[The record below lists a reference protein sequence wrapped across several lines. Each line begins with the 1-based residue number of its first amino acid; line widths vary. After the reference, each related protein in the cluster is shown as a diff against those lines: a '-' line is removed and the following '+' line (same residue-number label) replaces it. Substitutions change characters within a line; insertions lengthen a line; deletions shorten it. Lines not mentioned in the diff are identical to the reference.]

1 MKTRPS
7 KVELARRVQVRRRYI
22 EHFEQVTRNVS
33 KTCRFFGISRS
44 QFYYWHERYR
54 QAGVDGL
61 RGLKRGPKVSPWRTP
76 PDVERLVLRL
86 RQERQYGVVRLSLFL
101 HRYHQVYVSPPTIYR
116 ILKEHRVPRVS
127 QKRYRPG
134 PTRRRDLHVPG
145 QSVQVD
151 VKHLKLEHRRRYQ
164 FTAIDE
170 ATRFRVLKLYDHS
183 TIQSAVDFVEQL
195 RRTLPVAIQRIQTDH
210 GSEFGTDFTWHL
222 HDLGIAHKRIPPGC
236 PEANGKVERSHRT
249 DEDEFYRRT
258 HFRTRQELARKLRE
272 WEWEYN
278 HRRLH
283 LGLGGKTPA
292 ERLAELRI
300 SPPAAVGKTA

>member
-1 MKTRPS
+1 
-7 KVELARRVQVRRRYI
+7 
-22 EHFEQVTRNVS
+22 VTKNVS

-44 QFYYWHERYR
+44 QFYEWYGRY
-54 QAGVDGL
+54 QKEGPPGL
-61 RGLKRGPKVSPWRTP
+61 RDRKRGPKVSPWRTP
-76 PDVERLVLRL
+76 PDIEALVIRL
-86 RQERQYGVVRLSLFL
+86 RQERQYGALRLSLFL
-101 HRYHQVYVSPPTIYR
+101 KRYHQVYLSPRAIFR
-116 ILKEHRVPRVS
+116 ILREHRMPPVS
-127 QKRYRPG
+127 RKRFRPG
-134 PTRRRDLHVPG
+134 PTRRRDIRIPG

-151 VKHLKLEHRRRYQ
+151 VKHLKLEQGRLYQ

-170 ATRFRVLKLYDHS
+170 ATRFRVLKIYDHS
-183 TIQSAVDFVEQL
+183 TLQSAVAFIDEV
-195 RRTLPVAIQRIQTDH
+195 RRALPMAIQRIQTDH

-236 PEANGKVERSHRT
+236 PEVNGKVERSHRT
-249 DEDEFYRRT
+249 DADEFYRRAR
-258 HFRTRQELARKLRE
+258 FRTRKELHRKLRE

-300 SPPAAVGKTA
+300 SQPPTVRRSA